1 MEENKIRELVFGVT
15 FEKDDKKRL
24 TCPDAFKLAAE
35 HDVEL
40 LDIARVCNKENI
52 RFCKCQ
58 LGCFK

>member
-1 MEENKIRELVFGVT
+1 MEYEALKEIVVGSVFEEDGMR
-15 FEKDDKKRL
+15 KL
-24 TCPDAFKLAAE
+24 ACPDAFRLAAE
-35 HDVEL
+35 HGLEL